1 MNKNIFITGGT
12 SGIGNALINEFAKNN
27 YNIFFTYYKN
37 FNQAKLIS
45 KELNKFNIQHAFTKM
60 DLGKSSS
67 IQNAFREFR
76 SHFNE
81 LNIFISNASPKV
93 SRESFLKLKNEDIF
107 KNINALLAGNI
118 VAIKNAL
125 EILSKKKNSRAFII
139 NISSYSSISGGKN
152 IHLYAAA
159 KSALNTLCKAL
170 SKDKYKKKIK
180 IFSILPKYIDTPAF
194 RKNNNIKNKIDLRN
208 FIKSKR
214 IKNIKTSSQF
224 ARLIYKK
231 I

>member
-12 SGIGNALINEFAKNN
+12 SGIGKALINEFAKNN

-60 DLGKSSS
+60 DLDKANS
-67 IQNAFREFR
+67 IQNAFRKFK

-81 LNIFISNASPKV
+81 LNIFISNASPKI
-93 SRESFLKLKNEDIF
+93 SRESFLKLKNKDIF
-107 KNINALLAGNI
+107 KSINTLLVGNI
-118 VAIKNAL
+118 VAIKHAL
-125 EILSKKKNSRAFII
+125 EILSRKKNSQAFII
-139 NISSYSSISGGKN
+139 NISSYSAISGGKN

-170 SKDKYKKKIK
+170 SKDRYKKKIK
-180 IFSILPKYIDTPAF
+180 IFSVLPRYIDTLSF
-194 RKNNNIKNKIDLRN
+194 RKNNNIKNKIDLKN
-208 FIKSKR
+208 FIKSKK
-214 IKNIKTSSQF
+214 IKTIKTSSEF
-224 ARLIYKK
+224 ARFVYKK